1 MKFKEMED
9 KSLEQIRYNP
19 YTVGIHK
26 EKKEGKCTEIKKI
39 AAVASILNV
48 LNGRGLYNEAQKALR
63 SKQEESS
70 LKNVISEMLRMV
82 EEDIESKEG
91 SLGEKSLG

>member
-26 EKKEGKCTEIKKI
+26 EKKEGKRTEIKKV
-39 AAVASILNV
+39 AAIASILNV
-48 LNGRGLYNEAQKALR
+48 LNNRGLYNEAQKALR
-63 SKQEESS
+63 SKQEDPS
-70 LKNVISEMLRMV
+70 LKDVIREMIRMV

>member
-26 EKKEGKCTEIKKI
+26 EKKEGKCTEIKKV
-39 AAVASILNV
+39 AAIASI
-48 LNGRGLYNEAQKALR
+48 
-63 SKQEESS
+63 
-70 LKNVISEMLRMV
+70 
-82 EEDIESKEG
+82 
-91 SLGEKSLG
+91 

>member
-26 EKKEGKCTEIKKI
+26 EKKKE
-39 AAVASILNV
+39 NV
-48 LNGRGLYNEAQKALR
+48 LR
-63 SKQEESS
+63 
-70 LKNVISEMLRMV
+70 LK
-82 EEDIESKEG
+82 K
-91 SLGEKSLG
+91 